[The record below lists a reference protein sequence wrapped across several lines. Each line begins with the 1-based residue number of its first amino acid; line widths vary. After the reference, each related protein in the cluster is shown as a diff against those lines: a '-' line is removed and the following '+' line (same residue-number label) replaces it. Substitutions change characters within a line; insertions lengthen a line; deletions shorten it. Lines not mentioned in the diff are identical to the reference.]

1 MITRVN
7 PDSRM
12 ETGKA
17 YPMGAHARDGGVNF
31 AVYSPHARNIM
42 LCLFDEQDTET
53 QCLSLP
59 ARSGDIWH
67 GFLPDLPP
75 GTCYGFRAEGEFE
88 PDRGLLFNPNKL
100 LVDPYAKALSRPFE
114 PHPSLYAH
122 DTNDLSALKPSNQ
135 DSAPHLPKA
144 LTPGTDTFDWQGIP
158 QPDTP
163 WPQTVIYEVH
173 VKGFT
178 QQNSD
183 IPKHLRGTYLGM
195 AHEASISYLKNLGVT
210 AVQLMP
216 CLAFMSEPRLADLK
230 LVNYWGYNPANFFS
244 PDPRYAVKDAVNE
257 FKTLVRS
264 LHQAGIEVI
273 LDVVYNHTAEGNLL
287 GPMLSHKGLHGPQF
301 YRHQPENFSHFI
313 DTTGC
318 GNTVDVHQLYPLTLV
333 MDSLRHWLNEYQ
345 VDGFRFDL
353 AATLGREAWDFSN
366 QSAFFKAVSQDP
378 VIRHCKLIAE
388 PWDIGR
394 GGYQLGQF
402 PEQWYECNDRYR
414 DTLRRF
420 WKGDAGTLPEF
431 ATRLMGSRDLLKK
444 GSRSYSTSLN
454 YVTYHD
460 GFTLE
465 DLVSYNQRHN
475 SANQERNLDGHD
487 NNLSYNWGSEGATT
501 NPDLIAQRRQIKRNL
516 MASLLL
522 SQGAV
527 HLLGGDEIG
536 RTQKGNNNAYCQ
548 DNPISWFDWSRP
560 DTQLHAFIQQC
571 IDIRNSSTLFHD
583 LVFST
588 EQLIEEPAT
597 TDKVHWYRG
606 DGYAMEIKDW
616 QDPENRSLGIL
627 LSSDIDN
634 PAINLHLCPEYYLI
648 LVNAGQ
654 RDMVF
659 TLPSNPVTG
668 WERLFDTA
676 LNDGLKEKTPA
687 RIRTSYTLKAHS
699 LALLS
704 RCGQDAG

>member
-12 ETGKA
+12 DTGKA
-17 YPMGAHARDGGVNF
+17 YPMGAHYRDGGINF
-31 AVYSPHARNIM
+31 AVYSPHAHNLI
-42 LCLFDEQDTET
+42 LCLYDEQDQETER
-53 QCLSLP
+53 LNLP

-67 GFLPDLPP
+67 GFLPGAEP
-75 GTCYGFRAEGEFE
+75 GTRYGFRAEGDFE
-88 PDRGLLFNPNKL
+88 PDRGLVFNPNKL
-100 LVDPYAKALSRPFE
+100 LVDPYAKALSKAFE
-114 PHPSLYAH
+114 PHPNLFAH
-122 DTNDLSALKPSNQ
+122 DTADLSALKPSDT
-135 DSAPHLPKA
+135 DSADHVPKA
-144 LTPGTDTFDWQGIP
+144 LVPGPDAFDWQGT
-158 QPDTP
+158 QRPDTA

-173 VKGFT
+173 VKGFS
-178 QQNSD
+178 QLN
-183 IPKHLRGTYLGM
+183 PAVPEELRGTYLSL
-195 AHEASISYLKNLGVT
+195 AHDASIGHLTDLGIT

-216 CLAFMSEPRLADLK
+216 CLAFMSEPRLADLN
-230 LVNYWGYNPANFFS
+230 LVNYWGYNPANFFA
-244 PDPRYAVKDAVNE
+244 PDPRYALDDAVTE
-257 FKTLVRS
+257 FKTMVRA

-273 LDVVYNHTAEGNLL
+273 LDVVYNHTAEGDLL
-287 GPMLSHKGLHGPQF
+287 GPMLSHKGLHAAQF
-301 YRHQPENFSHFI
+301 YRHQPDSFSHFI

-318 GNTVDVHQLYPLTLV
+318 GNTVDMHQLYPLTLI

-353 AATLGREAWDFSN
+353 AATLGREAWDFTPL
-366 QSAFFKAVSQDP
+366 SAFFKAISQDP

-420 WKGDAGTLPEF
+420 WRGDGGTLPEF
-431 ATRLMGSRDLLKK
+431 ATRVMGSRDLLKK
-444 GSRSYSTSLN
+444 GLRSYSTSLN

-475 SANQERNLDGHD
+475 AANQERNMDGHD
-487 NNLSYNWGSEGATT
+487 NNLSYNWGCEGATEDDHIQT
-501 NPDLIAQRRQIKRNL
+501 LRQQTKRNL
-516 MASLLL
+516 IASLLL

-536 RTQKGNNNAYCQ
+536 RTQQGNNNAYCQ
-548 DNPISWFDWSRP
+548 DNEINWYDWSDP
-560 DTQLHAFIQQC
+560 DERFQAFVEQC
-571 IDIRNSSTLFHD
+571 IRIRGSSTLFHD
-583 LVFST
+583 LIFSAK
-588 EQLIEEPAT
+588 QLINEPAT
-597 TDKVHWYRG
+597 TDKVHWYRC

-616 QDPENRSLGIL
+616 QDPDNHCLGIL

-634 PAINLHLCPEYYLI
+634 PAINLHLCSEYYFI

-654 RDMVF
+654 KDIVF
-659 TLPSNPVTG
+659 TLPANPVTG
-668 WERLFDTA
+668 WQRVFDTA
-676 LNDGLKEKTPA
+676 LNDGLSEGTPA

-699 LALLS
+699 LALLA
-704 RCGQDAG
+704 RCGGD